1 MFNQSRAIRGI
12 GMISKGKNPTALEL
26 KWRGIVA
33 DFADNTDWLEANF
46 GGHNVN
52 TSQYQ
57 FDHFLGAQT
66 KRKPFG
72 RVGEFA
78 IIPIPIKLHERGGSH
93 KLNRTENKK
102 AFDYEFGTAQYLFEG
117 MIYKM
122 RAYCYEI
129 PFSQDIINAIV
140 RG

>member
-1 MFNQSRAIRGI
+1 MK
-12 GMISKGKNPTALEL
+12 SKGNNPTALEL

-33 DFADNTDWLEANF
+33 DFANDTHWLEANF

-52 TSQYQ
+52 TSQFQ
-57 FDHFLGAQT
+57 LDHFLGAQA

-78 IIPIPIKLHERGGSH
+78 IIPVPIKLHERGGSH

-102 AFDYEFGTAQYLFEG
+102 AFNNVFGSANELFRYMVED
-117 MIYKM
+117 MQLLD
-122 RAYCYEI
+122 YEI
-129 PFSQDIINAIV
+129 PFSQNIIDAIIK
-140 RG
+140 G